1 MIQKMSLFNK
11 INEDL
16 KKAMKDREMEKL
28 EAIRAVKT
36 AFLLAKSDKGATA
49 VLTEDEELKIIQK
62 LVKQRNES
70 AEIYQSQN
78 RNDLYEKEIFE
89 AQVISGYLPRQLG
102 EEELAK
108 ALLKIIQDV
117 GASGIKDMGK
127 VMGIATKELAGRA
140 EGKMIAAKVKELL
153 GQ

>member
-1 MIQKMSLFNK
+1 MSLFEK

-16 KKAMKDREMEKL
+16 KKAMKAREKEKL
-28 EAIRAVKT
+28 EAIRAVKA

-70 AEIYQSQN
+70 AEIYKSQN
-78 RNDLYEKEIFE
+78 RNDLYEKEILE
-89 AQVISGYLPRQLG
+89 AQVISGYLPRQLSG
-102 EEELAK
+102 EELTK
-108 ALLKIIQDV
+108 LLLNIIQSV
-117 GASGIKDMGK
+117 GASGIRDMGK
-127 VMGIATKELAGRA
+127 VMGVATKELAGKA

>member
-1 MIQKMSLFNK
+1 MSLFEK

-16 KKAMKDREMEKL
+16 KKAMKAREKEKL

-70 AEIYQSQN
+70 AEIYKSQN
-78 RNDLYEKEIFE
+78 RNDLYEKEILE
-89 AQVISGYLPRQLG
+89 AQVISGYLPKQLN
-102 EEELAK
+102 EEELTK
-108 ALLKIIQDV
+108 VLLNIIQSV
-117 GASGIKDMGK
+117 GASGIRDMGK
-127 VMGIATKELAGRA
+127 VMGVATKELAGKA

>member
-1 MIQKMSLFNK
+1 MSLFDI

-16 KKAMKDREMEKL
+16 KKAMKAREKEKL

-49 VLTEDEELKIIQK
+49 VLTEDEELIIIQK

-70 AEIYQSQN
+70 AEIYKSQN
-78 RNDLYEKEIFE
+78 RNDLYEKEILE
-89 AQVISGYLPRQLG
+89 AQVISGYLPKQLN
-102 EEELAK
+102 EEELTK
-108 ALLKIIQDV
+108 VLLNIIQSV
-117 GASGIKDMGK
+117 GASGIRDMGK
-127 VMGIATKELAGRA
+127 VMGVATKELAGKA

>member
-1 MIQKMSLFNK
+1 MSLFNK

-16 KKAMKDREMEKL
+16 KKAMKDREKEKL

-108 ALLKIIQDV
+108 ALLKIIQNV

-127 VMGIATKELAGRA
+127 VMGIASKELAGRA

-153 GQ
+153 G

>member
-1 MIQKMSLFNK
+1 MSLFNK

>member
-1 MIQKMSLFNK
+1 MSLFEK

-16 KKAMKDREMEKL
+16 KKAMKAREKEKL
-28 EAIRAVKT
+28 EALRAVKT

-70 AEIYQSQN
+70 AEIYRSQN

-89 AQVISGYLPRQLG
+89 AQVISGYLPRQLS
-102 EEELAK
+102 EEELSE
-108 ALLKIIQDV
+108 ALLRIIQST
-117 GASGIKDMGK
+117 GASGMQDMGK
-127 VMGIATKELAGRA
+127 VMSMATKELAGKA

-153 GQ
+153 DKYIK

>member
-1 MIQKMSLFNK
+1 MSLFEK

-16 KKAMKDREMEKL
+16 KKAMKAREMEKL

-62 LVKQRNES
+62 LVKQRNEA
-70 AEIYQSQN
+70 AEIYKTQN
-78 RNDLYEKEIFE
+78 RNDLYEKEILE
-89 AQVISGYLPRQLG
+89 ADVISGYLPRQLSD
-102 EEELAK
+102 EELTR
-108 ALLKIIQDV
+108 ALSEIIKSA

-127 VMGIATKELAGRA
+127 VMGIATKELAGKA
-140 EGKMIAAKVKELL
+140 EGKAIAAKVKDLL
-153 GQ
+153 GQDIK

>member
-1 MIQKMSLFNK
+1 MSLFDK

-16 KKAMKDREMEKL
+16 KKAMKAREKEKL

-70 AEIYQSQN
+70 AKIYKSQN
-78 RNDLYEKEIFE
+78 RNDLYEREILE
-89 AQVISGYLPRQLG
+89 AQVISGYLPRQLSG
-102 EEELAK
+102 EELTK
-108 ALLKIIQDV
+108 LLLNIIQSV
-117 GASGIKDMGK
+117 GASGIRDMGK
-127 VMGIATKELAGRA
+127 VMGVATKELAGKA

-153 GQ
+153 GQETK